1 MQLNEV
7 TSDNEGEMEEK
18 HRNSYSNRRRW
29 IEKNVPSIKDILN
42 KYPRFGDMAKKTVLF
57 FILNFLFNT
66 VKFCTF
72 KIDQIRYDFEQT
84 CSTEISVF
92 VSRWDSIEGALI
104 KKLAGTQFYY
114 VRDMPVVDAGRS
126 NCLVN

>member
-18 HRNSYSNRRRW
+18 LRNSYPNRRRW
-29 IEKNVPSIKDILN
+29 IEKNVPSIKDILD
-42 KYPRFGDMAKKTVLF
+42 KYPRLGDMAKKTVLF
-57 FILNFLFNT
+57 LILNYLFNL

-72 KIDQIRYDFEQT
+72 KIVQIRYDFERT

-92 VSRWDSIEGALI
+92 VSRWDSIEGALV
-104 KKLAGTQFYY
+104 KKLEGTQFYY

-126 NCLVN
+126 SCQS